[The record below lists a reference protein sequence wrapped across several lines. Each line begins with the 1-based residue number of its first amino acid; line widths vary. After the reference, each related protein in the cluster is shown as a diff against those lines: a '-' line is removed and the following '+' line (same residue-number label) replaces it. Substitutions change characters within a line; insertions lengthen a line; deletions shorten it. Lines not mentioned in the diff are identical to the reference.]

1 MENLGWIIGSAVG
14 GVAVGYLLNVLRVK
28 ATGSKTIVE
37 AEKMKQDAKR
47 EADQYLREAKV
58 SAKAD
63 VLKMK
68 EAAEEELRERRR
80 EQLGAEKRV
89 AQKEENLQRKEDS
102 LDSRMKNL
110 ERKDAEVEALKGRL
124 SAKQEELKQLIASE
138 VVELERVAGL
148 DRESAKG
155 ILL

>member
-28 ATGSKTIVE
+28 ATGSKTIAE
-37 AEKMKQDAKR
+37 AEKTKQDAKR

-80 EQLGAEKRV
+80 EQLSAEKRG
-89 AQKEENLQRKEDS
+89 AQKEEIPAYS
-102 LDSRMKNL
+102 S
-110 ERKDAEVEALKGRL
+110 
-124 SAKQEELKQLIASE
+124 
-138 VVELERVAGL
+138 
-148 DRESAKG
+148 
-155 ILL
+155 

>member
-1 MENLGWIIGSAVG
+1 MENIVWIIGSAVG
-14 GVAVGYLLNVLRVK
+14 GVVVGYLLNVVRIK

-89 AQKEENLQRKEDS
+89 AQKEENL
-102 LDSRMKNL
+102 
-110 ERKDAEVEALKGRL
+110 
-124 SAKQEELKQLIASE
+124 
-138 VVELERVAGL
+138 
-148 DRESAKG
+148 
-155 ILL
+155 